1 MVVVGAGT
9 GRRGTCPYPN
19 IDLADPAFWRRS
31 MDEREAAFAR
41 LRRLPSPV
49 YFVERPASRTR
60 RMRGF
65 HALVRHRDVVD
76 ASRKPD
82 VFISGPGVTTPK
94 PARWVRFVFGDS
106 MVNLDD
112 PRHANLRGVVQKAFT
127 PRVIAKITEDMQ
139 TVAAQL
145 VDDVAARG
153 TGDFVQAVAAQMPL
167 RVICEMMGIPERYRA
182 TLLAQLNQATE
193 NAGVGRS
200 RWRRLPGR
208 SLLALARM
216 QWVVAAVGRQR
227 RREPTDDLI
236 SALVTA
242 NVDGKRLNSRELG
255 SFFSLLLV
263 AGVETTRNAIAHG
276 LRLVT
281 ENPDQRALLLAD
293 FDKYGK
299 GFVEEAVRHATPII
313 QFRRTVAR
321 DFELNGYRLGAGDE
335 VVLFYSSA
343 NRDESV
349 FDAPDRFDITR
360 SPNPHVGFGGGGPH
374 FCLGTSLARQEISV
388 LFRELFDRLP
398 GIRSVGAPELV
409 PSSFDNRVGRLPFA
423 ISEGNS

>member
-1 MVVVGAGT
+1 
-9 GRRGTCPYPN
+9 
-19 IDLADPAFWRRS
+19 
-31 MDEREAAFAR
+31 
-41 LRRLPSPV
+41 
-49 YFVERPASRTR
+49 
-60 RMRGF
+60 
-65 HALVRHRDVVD
+65 
-76 ASRKPD
+76 
-82 VFISGPGVTTPK
+82 
-94 PARWVRFVFGDS
+94 
-106 MVNLDD
+106 
-112 PRHANLRGVVQKAFT
+112 VQKAFT
-127 PRVIAKITEDMQ
+127 PRVIAKITSDME
-139 TVAAQL
+139 TVAAKI
-145 VDDVAARG
+145 VDEVAARG
-153 TGDFVQAVAAQMPL
+153 TGDFVETVAAQMPL

-216 QWVVAAVGRQR
+216 HQVVAGVGRQR

-242 NVDGKRLNSRELG
+242 NVDGKRLDARELG

-281 ENPDQRALLLAD
+281 ENPEQRELLLAD
-293 FDKYGK
+293 FDKHGK
-299 GFVEEAVRHATPII
+299 GFVEEVVRHSTPII

-335 VVLFYSSA
+335 VVLFYNSA

-349 FDAPDRFDITR
+349 FGAPDAFDITR

-388 LFRELFDRLP
+388 LFRELFGRLP
-398 GIRSVGAPELV
+398 EIRSVGTPELV
-409 PSSFDNRVGRLPFA
+409 PSSFDNRVGRLRFTIGEG
-423 ISEGNS
+423 IS